1 MVRKTRPGAVRRPS
15 RSRPQRLG
23 SRGWQ
28 WIGSGG
34 AHQRL
39 PTRRRSSERERESR
53 NAGPLSNPGVALPS
67 SRRWAQEATGKV
79 RGAADGWV
87 RGAADGWVR
96 GAADGWVCVKLCMGG
111 EPGALAAASVGAPNG
126 TDRRRSASD
135 RRGSGC
141 APALACERAAGFF
154 PRRPLHAVGTQ
165 LRGCEG
171 FSWYNV
177 GPRTR

>member
-23 SRGWQ
+23 SRRWQ

-87 RGAADGWVR
+87 RGAADGWV
-96 GAADGWVCVKLCMGG
+96 CVKLCMGG

-141 APALACERAAGFF
+141 APALGVRARGSSPPFSSAAAF
-154 PRRPLHAVGTQ
+154 HAASAQ

>member
-1 MVRKTRPGAVRRPS
+1 MANVVPATRPGAVRRPS

-23 SRGWQ
+23 SRRWQ

-53 NAGPLSNPGVALPS
+53 TRGRSATRAWPFPRRGGGHRRRLA
-67 SRRWAQEATGKV
+67 SRQ
-79 RGAADGWV
+79 V

-165 LRGCEG
+165 LGSGHPGGTCTCTCTGR
-171 FSWYNV
+171 V
-177 GPRTR
+177 G

>member
-1 MVRKTRPGAVRRPS
+1 MANVVPATRPGAVRRPS

-23 SRGWQ
+23 SRRCQ

-34 AHQRL
+34 AHLRL

-53 NAGPLSNPGVALPS
+53 TRGRSATRAWPFPRRGGGHRRRLA
-67 SRRWAQEATGKV
+67 SRQ
-79 RGAADGWV
+79 V

-126 TDRRRSASD
+126 TDCRRSASD
-135 RRGSGC
+135 HRGSGLRTC
-141 APALACERAAGFF
+141 AGRASARQQPAFF
-154 PRRPLHAVGTQ
+154 PGGRFTPSHNCGAV
-165 LRGCEG
+165 EG
-171 FSWYNV
+171 FSCT
-177 GPRTR
+177 GPVQ